1 MTQSIDVSLFV
12 LSATL
17 VQFKELIEERRRLHE
32 QQRQKQIEEEQQR
45 MLSESVSQKRQVC
58 LLSIVMRL
66 CLHSSRAIQ
75 LLIIIDSLELMLL

>member
-12 LSATL
+12 MSATL

-58 LLSIVMRL
+58 EL